1 MASAGKAEREV
12 LHKAR
17 RVFVDFKNIEEAE
30 LIRCYFLCNDVFTGG
45 HSEISD
51 EDKFRVICSRLQGV
65 IESLPPQERIYIKY
79 RYGFI
84 DGVCYNIEQIE
95 KIMQMPVSR
104 IINIK
109 SSALKRI
116 RSKSK
121 YFFVINVIEQL
132 ELNIKANEEHIAALE
147 SQIRNLMHNP
157 VAPPVNSID
166 NLKWTARTY
175 NLLKRN
181 GIHTIEQLLLLRHER
196 ICQWW
201 GAGRVSISE
210 ILEMQKKILEQK

>member
-12 LHKAR
+12 LRKAR

-30 LIRCYFLCNDVFTGG
+30 LMRCYFLCNDVFTGG
-45 HSEISD
+45 RSEISD
-51 EDKFRVICSRLQGV
+51 DDSFRLICSRFQRV
-65 IESLPPQERIYIKY
+65 IESLPSQESIYIKY
-79 RYGFI
+79 RYGFM
-84 DGVCYNIEQIE
+84 DGVYYNVEQIE
-95 KIMQMPVSR
+95 KIMQMPVNR

-121 YFFVINVIEQL
+121 CFFVISVIEQL
-132 ELNIKANEEHIAALE
+132 ELDIKANEEHIAVLE

-166 NLKWTARTY
+166 NLEWNSRTY

-181 GIHTIEQLLLLRHER
+181 GVHTIEQLLLLRNEH

-210 ILEMQKKILEQK
+210 ILDMQKKILEQK